1 MSVDPV
7 PYSGISE
14 LADAEQ
20 GLFNYYSNIISLVV
34 QKSTV
39 KISDGSKFR
48 VLEFGAGTGFL
59 SELMQEK
66 YDVEVDCLEIDE
78 TLIEILKSKGFRT
91 FSTLEMLT
99 GKYDLIF
106 SSNVLEHIEDD
117 CVVLAD
123 LAEYLKQS
131 GQLVTYVPAFPILFS
146 DLDRSVGHYRRYTKR
161 ELQRKLRQAGYKIN
175 QIQFVDSLGFPA
187 SLLLRLLGYKSKG
200 NLGGLTSLRVYDRF
214 FFPISKLLDQLGF
227 RFLFGKNLI
236 VHASLRK

>member
-1 MSVDPV
+1 LSVDPV

-34 QKSTV
+34 QKSSV
-39 KISDGSKFR
+39 KSFDGSKFR

-66 YDVEVDCLEIDE
+66 YGVEVDCLEIDE

-106 SSNVLEHIEDD
+106 SSNVLEHIEHD

-123 LAEYLKQS
+123 LTKYLQQS

-161 ELQRKLRQAGYKIN
+161 ELRKKLRQAGYKIN
-175 QIQFVDSLGFPA
+175 RIQFVDSLGFPA

>member
-78 TLIEILKSKGFRT
+78 TLIEILKIKGFRT

-123 LAEYLKQS
+123 LAEFLKLS

-161 ELQRKLRQAGYKIN
+161 ELRRKLRQAGYKIN